1 MILKQK
7 DKRIRLAALAA
18 ALFLGFQAEPASV
31 FAEKAAET
39 NETAEAGEAA
49 ETNETAEEGEAAE
62 TNESAEII
70 YIDTVED
77 FLDFADR
84 CTLDTWSQGKKAVL
98 RKVNIWLSNMVQL
111 INIGQWQ
118 RN

>member
-49 ETNETAEEGEAAE
+49 ETNETAEEGYLLIDIHPCNLVSAAVK
-62 TNESAEII
+62 NASKCGDWKKLNIFQGN
-70 YIDTVED
+70 VRPQNC
-77 FLDFADR
+77 LFA
-84 CTLDTWSQGKKAVL
+84 L
-98 RKVNIWLSNMVQL
+98 
-111 INIGQWQ
+111 
-118 RN
+118 